1 MDELNDGG
9 AGKGDSFDD
18 EGRLVG
24 GLVGYQSSIFNFS
37 FFKLEKK
44 KDKMEGQ

>member
-18 EGRLVG
+18 EG
-24 GLVGYQSSIFNFS
+24 GLVGWLVGYHLQYSISLSSS
-37 FFKLEKK
+37 
-44 KDKMEGQ
+44 